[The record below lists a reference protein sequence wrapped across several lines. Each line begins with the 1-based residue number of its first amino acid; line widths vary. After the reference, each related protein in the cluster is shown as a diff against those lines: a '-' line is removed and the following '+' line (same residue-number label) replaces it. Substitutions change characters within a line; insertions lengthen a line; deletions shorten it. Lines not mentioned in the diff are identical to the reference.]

1 MDANV
6 PSEKRELLERPNV
19 SEVVNRLI
27 DQQKMPGTIG
37 RNFREDYVLPNEEES
52 CSKSHERTL
61 TRDAEK
67 EIENNLDPVSGLEQW
82 KAVKREIVREQV
94 EFVEHVNQVFESSES
109 NEQAIKILIS
119 QMTKSGRMRFIGRY
133 QDVLNGHESSEE
145 KWSIL
150 RSVAQESY
158 VLSEHSK
165 RAEIACDAQ
174 GLKNANDAA
183 ASLRP
188 DMSGEDA
195 VDTYGFQEW
204 GRKKQALATIL
215 GSDEYSGCLDK
226 LTGSAIEDQYNN
238 FAEVE
243 VSKQFYLDQVAL
255 ICVQKGLVEDVKR
268 LKERGV
274 TIIPFREGE
283 RGDES
288 GARIY
293 IDKIGEDGFPLELEK
308 EDIESVIKLLTAVS
322 ETSVGKYSA
331 EDRSDMLSRSAKLFG
346 DRNTLTDEN
355 LGNPSFIDRAGY
367 VRQDDITRR
376 KDLIAMPAQI
386 DALINNPE
394 PLYKKIAA
402 QIFTQSRI
410 EMESAKKTET
420 FSLMYEAVNGD
431 TKSQQKIVELVR
443 QNRFPGSVDRIT
455 SVIQALPNDPDTGK
469 PTPISREEFDTSI
482 ASLMMKREDEK
493 LRTEEEVDKG
503 IYPGYA

>member
-6 PSEKRELLERPNV
+6 PSEHSEVVELPNV
-19 SEVVNRLI
+19 SEVVDRLI
-27 DQQKMPGTIG
+27 DEYKMPGTIG
-37 RNFREDYVLPNEEES
+37 RNFREDYVDPQEDEA

-61 TRDAEK
+61 TKDAAK

-82 KAVKREIVREQV
+82 KAVKREIVREQGA
-94 EFVEHVNQVFESSES
+94 FVDHVNQIFESAEN

-145 KWSIL
+145 KWTKL
-150 RSVAQESY
+150 RSDAQESY

-165 RAEIACDAQ
+165 RAEVACDAQ

-204 GRKKQALATIL
+204 GRKKQALASIL
-215 GSDEYSGCLDK
+215 GSDEYDGCLDK
-226 LTGSAIEDQYNN
+226 LNGSTIEDQYND
-238 FAEVE
+238 FADVE
-243 VSKQFYLDQVAL
+243 VNKQYYLDQVAV
-255 ICVQKGLVEDVKR
+255 ICVQKSLVEDVKR
-268 LKERGV
+268 LKDRGV

-293 IDKIGEDGFPLELEK
+293 IDKQGEDGFPIELEK
-308 EDIESVIKLLTAVS
+308 EDIQSVIKLLSAVS
-322 ETSVGKYSA
+322 ETSVGKYSV
-331 EDRSDMLSRSAKLFG
+331 EDRKDMLSRSAKLFG
-346 DRNTLTDEN
+346 DRNTLSESN
-355 LGNPSFIDRAGY
+355 LGNPSFTDRAGY
-367 VRQDDITRR
+367 VRQDEIIRR
-376 KDLIAMPAQI
+376 DDLIAMPDQI
-386 DALINNPE
+386 DALINNPD

-402 QIFTQSRI
+402 QIFVQSRK

-420 FSLMYEAVNGD
+420 FSLMYDAVNGD
-431 TKSQQKIVELVR
+431 PKSQQKIVELVR

-455 SVIQALPNDPDTGK
+455 SVIQGLPMDPDTGK
-469 PTPISREEFDTSI
+469 SVPLSREDFDANI
-482 ASLMMKREDEK
+482 AVLMMKRDDET
-493 LRTEEEVDKG
+493 R
-503 IYPGYA
+503 